1 MSIENYWRI
10 TDWYDEL
17 WQSNRKEDH
26 TELIRGKL
34 QERIDESSRLALE
47 DALKLELIRC
57 ERYDEAIDLIKQRI
71 VKDPNDVQSR
81 ISLASAYLYYK
92 ENAVTALKYAE
103 IAYNF
108 SKKQNLL
115 RRHALSVLARTAK
128 ALGRYSLLEKCIR
141 EIMVTAPSEPFD
153 AGIEADF
160 VEGLPA
166 AALSKELLEKFE
178 NFISRSK
185 LGKQS

>member
-1 MSIENYWRI
+1 MSIESYWRI

-17 WQSNRKEDH
+17 WQSNRKDDH
-26 TELIRGKL
+26 TELIRWRL
-34 QERIDESSRLALE
+34 QENVDESSRLALE

-71 VKDPNDVQSR
+71 VKDPNDLQSR

-92 ENAVTALKYAE
+92 ENPVAALKYAE
-103 IAYNF
+103 IAYKF

-115 RRHALSVLARTAK
+115 RRHALSVLARTSK
-128 ALGRYSLLEKCIR
+128 VLGRYSLLEKCIR

-166 AALSKELLEKFE
+166 EVLSKELLDKFAD
-178 NFISRSK
+178 FIRKSK